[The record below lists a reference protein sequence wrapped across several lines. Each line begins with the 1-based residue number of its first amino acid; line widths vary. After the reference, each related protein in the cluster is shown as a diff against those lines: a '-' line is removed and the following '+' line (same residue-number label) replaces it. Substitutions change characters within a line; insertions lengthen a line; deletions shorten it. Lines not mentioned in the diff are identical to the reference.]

1 MLQDLRVHTV
11 ASRHQYQHQQRQ
23 QHRRRLHRRQ
33 VTTMNYQH
41 DRLFQRHYHHQTV
54 KKKKKSFLD
63 FQKILNFFFKKKT
76 PQKSFL
82 DRVHL
87 NH

>member
-1 MLQDLRVHTV
+1 MVKKNEIYSVFILTFLFDQRNMLQDLRVHTV

-54 KKKKKSFLD
+54 KKKKIFS
-63 FQKILNFFFKKKT
+63 
-76 PQKSFL
+76 
-82 DRVHL
+82 
-87 NH
+87 